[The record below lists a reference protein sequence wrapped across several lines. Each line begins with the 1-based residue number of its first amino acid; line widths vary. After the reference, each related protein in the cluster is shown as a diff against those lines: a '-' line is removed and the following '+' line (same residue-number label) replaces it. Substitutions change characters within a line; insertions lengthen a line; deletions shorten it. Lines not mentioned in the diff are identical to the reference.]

1 MPLQDVPSLAAD
13 AAGLAL
19 VVFTSGTLTARSFA
33 AKGGYRI
40 HVDREFAAFGAA
52 NISSALSQ
60 GFAVTGA
67 DSRTAVG
74 VAAGGR
80 TQVTG
85 LVAAATIA
93 VVLLFLTE
101 PLRYVPVA
109 ALGAVLIF
117 AAFSLFD
124 VGTLREIW
132 KYDRLEVGLSLIT
145 MLGGGRRDQRDS
157 DRCGLCARA
166 LRQTGRP
173 TSRRGAGKGGGPAWL
188 SFDRTA
194 RSCRENLSGAG
205 AVPVQWAADILQRR
219 LFQATGVGRC
229 RSLRKRP
236 ALVRHRRDSIS
247 DIDVNGLYA
256 LRDLNTGA
264 EARGATLMLAGRR
277 TEFLIWLRRSA
288 FSGRV
293 GASTVPDLE
302 SGAQGLSPRKNAGRR
317 GAFGSV
323 GDLAASRQK
332 SIAFDTLCSTH
343 RCSAGAY
350 AQPRGLRPRPA
361 RRKFFK

>member
-1 MPLQDVPSLAAD
+1 M
-13 AAGLAL
+13 
-19 VVFTSGTLTARSFA
+19 TARSFA

-74 VAAGGR
+74 AAGGR

-145 MLGGGRRDQRDS
+145 MLGGGPGAINGILIAGPLRS
-157 DRCGLCARA
+157 RA
-166 LRQTGRP
+166 SSNRP
-173 TSRRGAGKGGGPAWL
+173 
-188 SFDRTA
+188 
-194 RSCRENLSGAG
+194 
-205 AVPVQWAADILQRR
+205 
-219 LFQATGVGRC
+219 
-229 RSLRKRP
+229 
-236 ALVRHRRDSIS
+236 
-247 DIDVNGLYA
+247 
-256 LRDLNTGA
+256 
-264 EARGATLMLAGRR
+264 
-277 TEFLIWLRRSA
+277 
-288 FSGRV
+288 
-293 GASTVPDLE
+293 PDLATRCWE
-302 SGAQGLSPRKNAGRR
+302 RWRACL
-317 GAFGSV
+317 AFI
-323 GDLAASRQK
+323 R
-332 SIAFDTLCSTH
+332 
-343 RCSAGAY
+343 
-350 AQPRGLRPRPA
+350 
-361 RRKFFK
+361 